1 MNRNMDA
8 FVTGPRGELRLG
20 GFDWCVDDEEVAGW
34 VVYCEDERSFL
45 HRVFACF
52 SEAFEFARKW
62 VGAS

>member
-1 MNRNMDA
+1 MSRNMDA

-20 GFDWCVDDEEVAGW
+20 SFDWIVDGRTVAGW
-34 VVYCEDERSFL
+34 VVYCEDEGSLL

-52 SEAFEFARKW
+52 AEAFECARRW